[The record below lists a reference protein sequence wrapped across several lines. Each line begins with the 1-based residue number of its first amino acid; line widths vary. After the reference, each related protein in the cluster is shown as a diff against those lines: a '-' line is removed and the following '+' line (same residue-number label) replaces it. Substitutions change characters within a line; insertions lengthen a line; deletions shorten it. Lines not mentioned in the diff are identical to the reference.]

1 MTPEQI
7 KAICHELGDTFSHK
21 KMAELAGVPA
31 STWSDYCNYEKPD
44 VTISL
49 GRMFC
54 LQRKLGRRDFTQA
67 IIEHDRAGAA
77 EAADPRRPAAQ
88 VAQAIGDALVQLTL
102 MLEDDAITGAEKR
115 EALEK
120 IAHLSSRVAALNDS
134 VSALPTGRVALRA
147 V

>member
-7 KAICHELGDTFSHK
+7 KAICNELGDTFSHK
-21 KMAELAGVPA
+21 KMAEMAGV
-31 STWSDYCNYEKPD
+31 STGTWSDYCNYEKPD
-44 VTISL
+44 TTISL

-54 LQRKLGRRDFTQA
+54 LQRKLGRRDFTAA

-77 EAADPRRPAAQ
+77 EVSDPRRPAAQ
-88 VAQAIGDALVQLTL
+88 VAQAIGDALVDLTD
-102 MLEDDAITGAEKR
+102 MLADETITPLEKR